1 MKVRGREPL
10 LSLLSR
16 RSGVNLDELSAPALF
31 IEELVGLASV
41 VLVTGDRPM
50 TIQGR
55 Q

>member
-41 VLVTGDRPM
+41 LLVTGDRP
-50 TIQGR
+50 
-55 Q
+55 